1 MTLGKLKK
9 VVSMRAA
16 RDLWERNMR
25 NARRIGP
32 FKKELQEIVS
42 ITGDRFDGSTY
53 EERNQTMIIMPSNR
67 ASIEMQGFITQDAD
81 YIGLISPIN
90 FYVHVNDII
99 TRQPRTEESPRG
111 SSSGE
116 LQTFTV
122 EEIQT
127 IKGKQLLYLRDRRVV
142 R

>member
-1 MTLGKLKK
+1 
-9 VVSMRAA
+9 
-16 RDLWERNMR
+16 MR
-25 NARRIGP
+25 NAKRIGP
-32 FKKELQEIVS
+32 FKKSLQETVS
-42 ITGDRFDGSTY
+42 ITGDRYDGSSY
-53 EERNQTMIIMPSNR
+53 EERNQTMIVIPSNK
-67 ASIEMQGFITQDAD
+67 AKIEMQGYITQDAD
-81 YIGLISPIN
+81 YIGLVSPIN
-90 FYVHVNDII
+90 FYVHVNDIV